1 MNIFHFTTNKR
12 IYYAVLPS
20 IITHTQNARQD
31 FPSFRS
37 APTVKDLPLW
47 AERNRTIAFLT
58 AFRFAPLHHE
68 VNNPPVKTRF
78 ARLKESG
85 TCPLWTL
92 LDSKKAT
99 IYCHP
104 PQRDWW
110 HCPLRSQ
117 CPQTLFVP
125 RCTLLRKAAAFLR
138 FRFGG
143 FATSAPLLAAIAA
156 RGAVDNINGSVSD
169 VIRIFL

>member
-85 TCPLWTL
+85 TCHLLPPAAERLMTLSAALPMPSNSLCPTLHIAPEGCRLPPL
-92 LDSKKAT
+92 S
-99 IYCHP
+99 
-104 PQRDWW
+104 
-110 HCPLRSQ
+110 LRW
-117 CPQTLFVP
+117 
-125 RCTLLRKAAAFLR
+125 LRHLR
-138 FRFGG
+138 TAPGG
-143 FATSAPLLAAIAA
+143 YRRPWCS
-156 RGAVDNINGSVSD
+156 G
-169 VIRIFL
+169 